1 MIETLAIAFFA
12 LTFALCAVGVIALL
26 RVALRMMREDDR
38 EWESLTAR
46 RRKERER
53 LYGIAHEHSESAT
66 CESATGAGDAHDGRT
81 VREG

>member
-26 RVALRMMREDDR
+26 YVALRMMREDDR
-38 EWESLTAR
+38 E
-46 RRKERER
+46 R
-53 LYGIAHEHSESAT
+53 LYRLAHERSEN
-66 CESATGAGDAHDGRT
+66 ATGAGKAHDGRT